1 MQLELWL
8 WRVGA
13 CVGASCRL
21 PRPACGF
28 AYKLNA
34 ACTFDVCSTL
44 LILAPLS
51 LEAIRVIVVLVWT
64 VAKFARRSRLI
75 RFNTYN
81 YLRI

>member
-44 LILAPLS
+44 YSPHS

-64 VAKFARRSRLI
+64 VAKLAHGALDIDSI
-75 RFNTYN
+75 
-81 YLRI
+81 